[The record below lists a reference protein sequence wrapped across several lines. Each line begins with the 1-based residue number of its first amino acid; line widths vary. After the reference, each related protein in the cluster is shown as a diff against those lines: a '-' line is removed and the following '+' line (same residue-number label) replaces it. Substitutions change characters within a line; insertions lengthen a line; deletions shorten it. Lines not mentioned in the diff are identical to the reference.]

1 MQIKTFC
8 FNPFSENTYIIFNEA
23 GSSWIVD
30 PGCSDQSEEKELL
43 DFIGDHKLRLE
54 ALLLTHAHI
63 DHILGNDFIYREFGL
78 KPIMHSNELGLL
90 RSAAALAQM
99 YGIPYSKSEE
109 PERFLEDKEVLKL
122 GDQNWECIL
131 CPGHSPGSICFYNKT
146 EEVLIG
152 GDVLFNGSIGRTDLP
167 GGDHDGLL
175 RNIRNRLFVLD
186 PKTIV
191 LPGHG
196 EPTTIRHEMET
207 NPFF

>member
-30 PGCSDQSEEKELL
+30 PGCSDHREERELL
-43 DFIGDHKLRLE
+43 DFIRDHKLKLE

-109 PERFLEDKEVLKL
+109 PEIFLEDKEVLKL

-131 CPGHSPGSICFYNKT
+131 CPGHSPGSICLYNKT

-167 GGDHDGLL
+167 GGDHDSLL
-175 RNIRNRLFVLD
+175 RNIRNRLFVLE

-191 LPGHG
+191 YPGHG